1 MSIPRYIY
9 RALRRAEI
17 DAGIV
22 LIPKAR
28 GVYQAEH
35 ILPLGLPFVLEESPK
50 SARQRHQHDS
60 HRYPTSYVST
70 TPHFYRARHY
80 ATCSDPA
87 RGYVPT
93 KTVVIIDTTAFDA
106 LGISAYPVADD
117 FELYQI
123 SKPEDDEI
131 ILEYRGGH
139 EFPKEVIIEVRKL

>member
-1 MSIPRYIY
+1 
-9 RALRRAEI
+9 
-17 DAGIV
+17 
-22 LIPKAR
+22 
-28 GVYQAEH
+28 
-35 ILPLGLPFVLEESPK
+35 
-50 SARQRHQHDS
+50 
-60 HRYPTSYVST
+60 
-70 TPHFYRARHY
+70 
-80 ATCSDPA
+80 
-87 RGYVPT
+87 VPT